1 LLSKINSFGLLG
13 IVGYPVSVEIDISG
27 GLPAFELVG
36 LPDAAVKEARER
48 VRSALKN
55 SGYEY
60 PAQRITVNLAP
71 ADMKK
76 EGPLYDLPMAVGM
89 LAAME
94 TLPKEKAEP
103 FCILG
108 ELSLDGTLR
117 PVSGVLAMAIEA
129 YKQGYEKMLV
139 PYENATEAS
148 YVEGLEVYGCRSLKE
163 AVQFL
168 SGEATIKRQA
178 PISWENLPRSAD
190 GYGDF
195 AQIKGQQGAKR
206 AMEIAAAGGHNILLI
221 GPPGTGKTML
231 AKALNGILP
240 NMTFEEAL
248 EITKIQSVAGQLR
261 VEGPGM
267 VTQRPFRAPHHSIS
281 TAALTGGG
289 PKARPGEVSLAHG
302 GVLFLD
308 ELPEFSRSS
317 METLRQPLEDDVV
330 TVSRVNGTVSFPCK
344 FMLVAAM
351 NPCPCGYYGHP
362 TRPCT
367 CSETAVARYLGR
379 VSGPLLDR
387 IDLHIEVP
395 PVDFRDLSNTAKE
408 ESSASIKVRVDA
420 ARDIQNKR
428 FANTGITCNAQI
440 PPEMLHEVCRT
451 APAAD
456 ALLKNAFEKFGLS
469 ARAYDRVLKVSR
481 TIADL
486 DNSRDIEA
494 RHAAEA
500 VRYRT
505 LDRKYWTR

>member
-1 LLSKINSFGLLG
+1 MLSKINSFGLLG
-13 IVGYPVSVEIDISG
+13 ITGYPVSVEVDISG

-76 EGPLYDLPMAVGM
+76 EGPMYDLPMAVGM

-94 TLPKEKAEP
+94 ALPKENIEP

-129 YKQGYEKMLV
+129 YKQGCRKMLV
-139 PYENATEAS
+139 PYENAAEAS
-148 YVEGLEVYGCRSLKE
+148 YVEGLEVYGCRSLSE
-163 AVQFL
+163 AAQFL
-168 SGEATIKRQA
+168 KGAVTLQRQVA
-178 PISWENLPRSAD
+178 ASWESLPRSAD

-195 AQIKGQQGAKR
+195 SQIKGQQGAKR

-240 NMTFEEAL
+240 SLTFEEAL

-261 VEGPGM
+261 AEGAGM

-281 TAALTGGG
+281 TAALTGGSA
-289 PKARPGEVSLAHG
+289 KARPGEVSLAHG

-308 ELPEFSRSS
+308 ELPEFRRDAL
-317 METLRQPLEDDVV
+317 EALRQPLEDHQV
-330 TVSRVNGTVSFPCK
+330 TVARVSAAATYPAR
-344 FMLVAAM
+344 FMLVASM
-351 NPCPCGYYGHP
+351 NPCPCGQYG
-362 TRPCT
+362 TEECRCT
-367 CSETAVARYLGR
+367 PPQIRRYLNR
-379 VSGPLLDR
+379 ISGPLLDR
-387 IDLHIEVP
+387 MDLEVEMGAVQYEDIASP
-395 PVDFRDLSNTAKE
+395 AE
-408 ESSASIKVRVDA
+408 EETSASIKQRVDK
-420 ARDIQNKR
+420 ARAMQMER
-428 FANTGITCNAQI
+428 YGGQGVYCNAQ
-440 PPEMLHEVCRT
+440 LDTRLTKRYCVL
-451 APAAD
+451 D
-456 ALLKNAFEKFGLS
+456 AEGESVMKHAFAQMGLS
-469 ARAYDRVLKVSR
+469 ARAYGRILKVAR

-486 DNSRDIEA
+486 ESSESIRVQHI
-494 RHAAEA
+494 AEA
-500 VRYRT
+500 VQYRS
-505 LDRKYWTR
+505 LDRKYWGA

>member
-1 LLSKINSFGLLG
+1 MLSKINSFGLLG

-308 ELPEFSRSS
+308 ELPEFRRDAL
-317 METLRQPLEDDVV
+317 EALRQPLEDHQV
-330 TVSRVNGTVSFPCK
+330 TVARVNATATYPAR
-344 FMLVAAM
+344 FMLVASM
-351 NPCPCGYYGHP
+351 NPCPCGQYG
-362 TRPCT
+362 TEECRCT
-367 CSETAVARYLGR
+367 PLQIRRYLNR
-379 VSGPLLDR
+379 ISGPLLDR
-387 IDLHIEVP
+387 MDLEVEMGA
-395 PVDFRDLSNTAKE
+395 VQYEDIVSQAQE
-408 ESSASIKVRVDA
+408 ESSEAIKRRVDQ
-420 ARDIQNKR
+420 ARTLQLER
-428 FANTGITCNAQI
+428 YGGQGIYCNAQLDTRLTKRYCVLDT
-440 PPEMLHEVCRT
+440 EGESVMKH
-451 APAAD
+451 
-456 ALLKNAFEKFGLS
+456 AFAQMGLS
-469 ARAYDRVLKVSR
+469 ARAYGRILKVAR

-486 DNSRDIEA
+486 EGSESIQVQ
-494 RHAAEA
+494 HVAEA
-500 VRYRT
+500 VQYRS
-505 LDRKYWTR
+505 LDRKYWGA